1 MERVL
6 SPQFRFEGPVDAEM
20 IGNRIY
26 VVSTD
31 ESRIWRLHTGSR
43 EQTRKLL
50 LLE

>member
-1 MERVL
+1 
-6 SPQFRFEGPVDAEM
+6 
-20 IGNRIY
+20 